1 MTDTANTD
9 RLARALRDQNCTLFG
24 KYRGKVTKIGT
35 GKELGKIKAMIP
47 SVFGSD
53 VESPWIEPVLP
64 FGGKKHGFAFVPEV
78 DDGVWIEFEAGHMS
92 RPIWSGF
99 FWGRDQIPEDASEKV
114 RVIATSHGHQL
125 VLDDDADEIRIEHGN
140 GPSIVIAKDS
150 ITITVDSKKIVLDG
164 NGLKV
169 NDGALEVT

>member
-1 MTDTANTD
+1 
-9 RLARALRDQNCTLFG
+9 
-24 KYRGKVTKIGT
+24 
-35 GKELGKIKAMIP
+35 
-47 SVFGSD
+47 
-53 VESPWIEPVLP
+53 
-64 FGGKKHGFAFVPEV
+64 
-78 DDGVWIEFEAGHMS
+78 
-92 RPIWSGF
+92 
-99 FWGRDQIPEDASEKV
+99 DQIPEDASEKV